1 MKYRRRQRWLRRL
14 AFGLALTAVVA
25 AGGVAPAY
33 AKPDAGVD
41 GTRYVTGQGG
51 NQVIPYLSHGILT
64 QEQADALYAGP
75 SSDEI
80 AFANATTVQ
89 PSGTRPDD
97 RADRFV
103 LSDVSGGAQ
112 LTSSGWELDRE
123 VVIAAGLGIVL
134 GLVLA
139 LGLAVGSRRRP
150 TLAGH

>member
-1 MKYRRRQRWLRRL
+1 MKYRRRHWWLRRIAL
-14 AFGLALTAVVA
+14 GLAVTSVA
-25 AGGVAPAY
+25 LLGGAPAY

-51 NQVIPYLSHGILT
+51 QQVIPYLSHGILT
-64 QEQADALYAGP
+64 QEQADALVPLSG
-75 SSDEI
+75 DEI

-103 LSDVSGGAQ
+103 HSDVSGGAQ
-112 LTSSGWELDRE
+112 LASGGWELDRE
-123 VVIAAGLGIVL
+123 VVLAAGLGIVL

-139 LGLAVGSRRRP
+139 FGLAVGSRRRP